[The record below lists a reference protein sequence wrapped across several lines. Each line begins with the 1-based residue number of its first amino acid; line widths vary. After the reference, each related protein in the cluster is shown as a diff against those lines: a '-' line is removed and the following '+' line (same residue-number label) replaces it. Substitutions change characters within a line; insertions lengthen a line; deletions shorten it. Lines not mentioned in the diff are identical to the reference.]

1 MAHTPHA
8 FESQI
13 FEHFRTHQK
22 QLEAAKTLLKD
33 NGYIVVEAKNK
44 IQGQYI

>member
-1 MAHTPHA
+1 MAHPPPA

-13 FEHFRTHQK
+13 FEQFRTHQT

-44 IQGQYI
+44 IEGQYI

>member
-8 FESQI
+8 FENQI

-22 QLEAAKTLLKD
+22 HIDVAKNLLKD

-44 IQGQYI
+44 IQGHYI

>member
-44 IQGQYI
+44 IEGHYI

>member
-44 IQGQYI
+44 IEEQYI

>member
-22 QLEAAKTLLKD
+22 QLEAAKILLKD

-44 IQGQYI
+44 IEGQYI

>member
-8 FESQI
+8 FENQI
-13 FEHFRTHQK
+13 FEHFRTQQK

-33 NGYIVVEAKNK
+33 NGYIVVETKNK

>member
-33 NGYIVVEAKNK
+33 NGYIVVEANNK
-44 IQGQYI
+44 IEGQYI